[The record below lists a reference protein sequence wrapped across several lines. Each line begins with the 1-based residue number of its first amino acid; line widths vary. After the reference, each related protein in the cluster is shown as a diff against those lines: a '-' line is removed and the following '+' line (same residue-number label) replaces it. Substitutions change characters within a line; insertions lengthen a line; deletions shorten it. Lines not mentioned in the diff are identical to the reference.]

1 MRKVKESI
9 IAEGIAAAFTA
20 KNGEVVEG
28 GNATGRYSAVCIGPI
43 EGSRQLFVW
52 LRDKLLDCG
61 YADAVELHAK
71 AITTWDAVESQ
82 GLMAEAEALI
92 GKHHKGL
99 WLEFICVPLERK
111 WADDVA
117 NLVTTQ
123 GKNDLLDKYLAGSGY
138 TATFFCGLVSSV
150 SFTAYAAGDTA
161 AQINGTNQWKEAA
174 GTNAPNYSQGTRPA
188 FTFASASAG
197 SKATSSAS
205 VFSISQNGTVK
216 GCFAITNSTKDGTT
230 GVLLSAGNF
239 TGGDKVV
246 QNGDTL
252 NVSYTLS
259 V

>member
-1 MRKVKESI
+1 MKRSEKQNVDAAVGASLSIAVKG
-9 IAEGIAAAFTA
+9 AEAM
-20 KNGEVVEG
+20 KSEG
-28 GNATGRYSAVCIGPI
+28 HYNARCIGPVEAQRARYI
-43 EGSRQLFVW
+43 ELKDR
-52 LRDKLLDCG
+52 LLDLG
-61 YADAVELHAK
+61 YMEAVHLVGKADTISDAGEKLSLYADAYTHIADEHIA
-71 AITTWDAVESQ
+71 
-82 GLMAEAEALI
+82 
-92 GKHHKGL
+92 L
-99 WLEFICVPLERK
+99 WLEFRTIPLEEK
-111 WADDVA
+111 WVEGIE

-138 TATFFCGLVSSV
+138 TAAFFCGLVSSV

-161 AQINGTNQWKEAA
+161 AQINGSNGWKEAA

-188 FTFASASAG
+188 FTFAAASAG

-216 GCFAITNSTKDGTT
+216 GCFAVTVSTKDGTT

-252 NVSYTLS
+252 NVSYSLA